1 MNRIEKR
8 EFVTSLRE
16 ELGSAA
22 LVVVTHQSG
31 LTVEES
37 TDLRCKMRDAG
48 ASFRVVKNSLARI
61 VVRDSDF
68 SVIESHLKGPSA
80 LAFSKDPVVA
90 ARVAVSFIDENPKL
104 SVVAGVLQGKLLDA
118 QAVHAL
124 AKLPSLDQLRAKLL
138 GLLMAPATKLA
149 TVISEPGA
157 SVARV
162 VSSYSKK

>member
-1 MNRIEKR
+1 MNRVEKR
-8 EFVTSLRE
+8 EFVASLRE
-16 ELGSAA
+16 DLGSAA

-61 VVRDSDF
+61 VVRDTNLSA
-68 SVIESHLKGPSA
+68 IEPHLKGPSA

-90 ARVAVSFIDENPKL
+90 ARVAVSFVDGNPKL
-104 SVVAGVLQGKLLDA
+104 SVVAGILQGKLLDA

-124 AKLPSLDQLRAKLL
+124 AKLPSLDELRSKIM

-149 TVISEPGA
+149 TIISEPGA

-162 VSSYSKK
+162 VLSYSKK